1 MFLWILLW
9 ATDPQLPIIRD
20 RSITILRGHFPGMQ
34 NVLVHDLSIENL
46 GACVTSPVSHFAHTR
61 QSSFCRGLFTY
72 IALKMRMWERNSL
85 ANPRVTNT
93 SAPCLPISRML
104 EVPSKAAPQPRSSLP
119 TEPPVCRLA
128 PTLAVKGEKH
138 QQLVILTPGAWDP
151 GAGLVKKRLAK
162 LRNTGGVSVDFLK
175 HSELLVNLSSGAIW
189 NQ

>member
-1 MFLWILLW
+1 MGKKLIGKSKSDKHKCPLS
-9 ATDPQLPIIRD
+9 P
-20 RSITILRGHFPGMQ
+20 
-34 NVLVHDLSIENL
+34 DLKNAGGS
-46 GACVTSPVSHFAHTR
+46 
-61 QSSFCRGLFTY
+61 
-72 IALKMRMWERNSL
+72 WEG
-85 ANPRVTNT
+85 
-93 SAPCLPISRML
+93 
-104 EVPSKAAPQPRSSLP
+104 SKAAPQPRSSLP